1 MSKIQHAPWISAI
14 DLPFFATLGSL
25 KIDKDRL
32 DDSARKVLGL
42 YQLRPDDPAENT
54 PRMGI
59 HDTALTT
66 DEYGAY
72 RPLMFSSLIAMQCP
86 R

>member
-42 YQLRPDDPAENT
+42 YQIRPDDAPENT

-66 DEYGAY
+66 DEY
-72 RPLMFSSLIAMQCP
+72 RPLAPL
-86 R
+86 RHYG

>member
-32 DDSARKVLGL
+32 DDSER
-42 YQLRPDDPAENT
+42 
-54 PRMGI
+54 
-59 HDTALTT
+59 
-66 DEYGAY
+66 
-72 RPLMFSSLIAMQCP
+72 
-86 R
+86 